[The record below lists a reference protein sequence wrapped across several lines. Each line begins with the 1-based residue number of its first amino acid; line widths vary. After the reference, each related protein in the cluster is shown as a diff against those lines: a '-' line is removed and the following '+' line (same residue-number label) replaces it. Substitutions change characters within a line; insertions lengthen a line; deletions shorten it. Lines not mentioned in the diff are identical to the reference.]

1 MISRFVLSNVQ
12 VYSKVADVSNLSS
25 DQENV
30 GKLYVT
36 NIRVVWFSDKS
47 DNYNVSVP
55 YIQMKVIK
63 IRKSKFGSAL
73 VIESSQRSGGYV
85 LGFRAMPL
93 ERLQGIFKEIQSLYL
108 VFSASPILG
117 VDVTNV
123 DLSVSYGRHLVR
135 QII

>member
-1 MISRFVLSNVQ
+1 M
-12 VYSKVADVSNLSS
+12 SNLGT

-47 DNYNVSVP
+47 DNYNVSIP

-63 IRKSKFGSAL
+63 IRSSKFGSAL
-73 VIESSQRSGGYV
+73 VIESIDRSGGYV
-85 LGFRAMPL
+85 LGFRADPPS
-93 ERLQGIFKEIQSLYL
+93 RLQGIFKEIQSLYL

-117 VDVTNV
+117 VDVDNV
-123 DLSVSYGRHLVR
+123 DLSVSYGRHLVS
-135 QII
+135 IE